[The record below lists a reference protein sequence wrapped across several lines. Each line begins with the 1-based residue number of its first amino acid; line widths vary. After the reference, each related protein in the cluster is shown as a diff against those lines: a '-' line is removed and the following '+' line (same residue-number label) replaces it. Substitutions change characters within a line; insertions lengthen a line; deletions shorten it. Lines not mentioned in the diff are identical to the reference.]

1 MRKKLLLAE
10 NANLFAEVERK
21 TTENEG
27 LKIKLEESRRYKEN
41 LEKENETLLEKL
53 EASSDYIK
61 TLEEKLKELEKENQK
76 LKAELVKEKEICPS
90 PILKEAEEEAT
101 EQTPLSE
108 TDNSI
113 KEIIQE
119 ISFCEAPDPESIPQ
133 TPKLSSE
140 QRKAL
145 RTKGAEEIGRVTKVV
160 ALTTAKLQANPDEK
174 TDHLYSIALGTN
186 ESFKMQ
192 VLSIIEADGDFDEL
206 CDELHQKATLVIE
219 KLNSL

>member
-27 LKIKLEESRRYKEN
+27 LKIKLEESRKTKEN

-53 EASSDYIK
+53 TSYSDYIK
-61 TLEEKLKELEKENQK
+61 TLEEKVEALEKENQS
-76 LKAELVKEKEICPS
+76 LKAELVKEEELCPP
-90 PILKEAEEEAT
+90 PILKEAEEETA
-101 EQTPLSE
+101 EQIPLSE

-113 KEIIQE
+113 KSVIEE
-119 ISFCEAPDPESIPQ
+119 ISVYEATAPESIPQ

-140 QRKAL
+140 QREAL

-160 ALTTAKLQANPDEK
+160 ALATAKLKADPNENA
-174 TDHLYSIALGTN
+174 DHLYSIALGAN

-192 VLSIIEADGDFDEL
+192 VLSIVEAEGDFDEL
-206 CDELHQKATLVIE
+206 CNELHQKATLVIE

>member
-27 LKIKLEESRRYKEN
+27 LKIRLEESRKTKEN

-61 TLEEKLKELEKENQK
+61 NLEEKIKELEIENQS
-76 LKAELVKEKEICPS
+76 LKAELVKEEELCPP
-90 PILKEAEEEAT
+90 PILKEAEEETA
-101 EQTPLSE
+101 EQIPLSE

-113 KEIIQE
+113 KSVIEE
-119 ISFCEAPDPESIPQ
+119 ISVYEATAPESIPQ

-140 QRKAL
+140 QREAL

-160 ALTTAKLQANPDEK
+160 ALATAKLKADPNEN

-206 CDELHQKATLVIE
+206 CGELHQKATLVIE

>member
-27 LKIKLEESRRYKEN
+27 LKIKLEESRKTKEN

-53 EASSDYIK
+53 KASSDYIK
-61 TLEEKLKELEKENQK
+61 NLEEKLKELEIENQS
-76 LKAELVKEKEICPS
+76 LKAELVKAKEICPP
-90 PILKEAEEEAT
+90 PILKEAKEETT

-113 KEIIQE
+113 KSVIEE
-119 ISFCEAPDPESIPQ
+119 ISVYEAPAPESIPQ

-160 ALTTAKLQANPDEK
+160 ALATAKLKADPNENA
-174 TDHLYSIALGTN
+174 DHLYSIALGTN

-192 VLSIIEADGDFDEL
+192 VLSIVEAEGDFDEL
-206 CDELHQKATLVIE
+206 CNELHQKATLVIE